1 MQHQELDGELAGCR
15 LAIEQLVDPDFSGI
29 DARIAAADETNRIAN
44 LVKQHAEALANHSAS
59 SEYSQHLSDCLTNLK
74 VYKTELIQAAGLPV
88 PGLGFDNGE
97 VTYNGLPLSQAS
109 GAEQLEISCAI
120 CMAENPQ
127 IGILT
132 IDVGWS
138 ELDNDSQKVLRQWAE
153 KINAQVWVT
162 KVTEDPEEDGW
173 HIVSGEVVAV
183 NGRFENT

>member
-1 MQHQELDGELAGCR
+1 
-15 LAIEQLVDPDFSGI
+15 
-29 DARIAAADETNRIAN
+29 
-44 LVKQHAEALANHSAS
+44 
-59 SEYSQHLSDCLTNLK
+59 
-74 VYKTELIQAAGLPV
+74 
-88 PGLGFDNGE
+88 
-97 VTYNGLPLSQAS
+97 
-109 GAEQLEISCAI
+109 
-120 CMAENPQ
+120 MAENPQ